1 MQVGTEGVEERN
13 FSEGHLVIYIKI
25 TSLSEIR
32 AEEPSEIPEQVLIH
46 DIVAQFHIF
55 ELVELEF

>member
-1 MQVGTEGVEERN
+1 MQVGKEGVEERN

-32 AEEPSEIPEQVLIH
+32 AVEPSEIPEQVLIH
-46 DIVAQFHIF
+46 HIVA
-55 ELVELEF
+55 